1 MKNTKVTLTLSSA
14 ELSESDRSESRSAI
28 LNVKNQYARITK
40 TEAAKATSISQRE
53 GIRKPRTAKSMAVT
67 TKTDMITD
75 QREKGIMKLSG
86 EAVNLGFREIG
97 EDIVVVPW
105 KKEENEWREEFSKEK
120 RESKLDRW
128 RRKKEVSNK
137 TTALFLPPRHCLLN

>member
-105 KKEENEWREEFSKEK
+105 KKEENE
-120 RESKLDRW
+120 
-128 RRKKEVSNK
+128 
-137 TTALFLPPRHCLLN
+137 